1 MRKYYLVTT
10 DHLKVGLWFRDE
22 RDFAAGM
29 NFVAIQAYRSKV
41 TVLAFVLMS
50 NHLHFVVQGRWADVK
65 AFIDGI
71 KSSYSKYLNHKY
83 GTREFLR
90 RNKVR
95 IEEVSTLNEG
105 LEKAIAYTQ
114 MNCVAAGICSHP
126 SQFPWGTGPLFFN
139 STKRSGRRLGS
150 LSKRAR
156 IRLFHCCDEDLPT
169 DWLVSEEG
177 YILPESY
184 VNVKYVESVYRNA
197 KRMNYFLVNSSKAKK
212 KMDTSDE
219 NLPSFKDQVILA
231 ALPDLYRS
239 LFQKRCFTE
248 LSPSEQIESLR
259 QIRFRFSSNV
269 HQIARV
275 TGLTYEE
282 AARMMD
288 SI

>member
-50 NHLHFVVQGRWADVK
+50 NHLHFVVQGRWSDVK

-71 KSSYSKYLNHKY
+71 KSRYSKYLNHKY

-126 SQFPWGTGPLFFN
+126 SQFPWGTGPLFF
-139 STKRSGRRLGS
+139 SASKRPGKRLGS

>member
-1 MRKYYLVTT
+1 MKKLYLVTT
-10 DHLKVGLWFRDE
+10 DHLKVGLWFREE

-41 TVLAFVLMS
+41 TVLAFILMS
-50 NHLHFVVQGRWADVK
+50 NHLHFVVEGRWVDVK

-71 KSSYSKYLNHKY
+71 KSRYSKYLNHKY

-90 RNKVR
+90 RNRVK
-95 IEEVSTLNEG
+95 IEEVSTRNEG

-114 MNCVAAGICSHP
+114 MNCVAASICSHP
-126 SQFPWGTGPLFFN
+126 SQYPWGTGPLFFN
-139 STKRSGRRLGS
+139 ASKHSGRRLGS
-150 LSKRAR
+150 LSKRTR
-156 IRLFHCCDEDLPT
+156 IRLFHCCDVDLPA
-169 DWLVSEEG
+169 DWLVSDEG

-184 VNVKYVESVYRNA
+184 VNVKYVEAVYRNP
-197 KRMNYFLVNSSKAKK
+197 KRMNYFLVISSKAKK
-212 KMDTSDE
+212 KMETSEE
-219 NLPSFKDQVILA
+219 NLPSFQDQVILA

-239 LFQKRCFTE
+239 LFQKRRFEE

-288 SI
+288 IV

>member
-10 DHLKVGLWFRDE
+10 EHLKEGLWFRDE
-22 RDFAAGM
+22 NDFRAGM
-29 NFVAIQAYRSKV
+29 NFVAIQAYQSKV
-41 TVLAFVLMS
+41 TVLAFILMS

-71 KSSYSKYLNHKY
+71 KSRYSKYLNHKY
-83 GTREFLR
+83 GTAEFLR
-90 RNKVR
+90 RNKVT

-114 MNCVAAGICSHP
+114 MNSVAANICSHP
-126 SQFPWGTGPLFFN
+126 SQYPWGTGPVFFN
-139 STKRSGRRLGS
+139 ATKRPGKPLGS

-156 IRLFHCCDEDLPT
+156 IRLLHCCKADFPA
-169 DWLVSEEG
+169 DWLVSEDG

-184 VNVKYVESVYRNA
+184 VAVGFVERCYHRAS
-197 KRMNYFLVNSSKAKK
+197 RMNYFLVNSSKAKRK
-212 KMDTSDE
+212 IQNADDRH
-219 NLPSFKDQVILA
+219 PAFRDQVILA

-239 LFQKRCFTE
+239 LFGKQSFEE
-248 LSPSEQIESLR
+248 LTLEEKTESLR
-259 QIRFRFSSNV
+259 QVQRRFCSNV

-275 TGLTYEE
+275 TGLTYEV

>member
-126 SQFPWGTGPLFFN
+126 SQFPWGTGPLFFS

-156 IRLFHCCDEDLPT
+156 IRLFHCCDEDLPA
-169 DWLVSEEG
+169 DWLISEEG

>member
-50 NHLHFVVQGRWADVK
+50 NHLHFVVQGRWSDVK

-71 KSSYSKYLNHKY
+71 KSRYSKYLNHKY

>member
-10 DHLKVGLWFRDE
+10 EHLKEGLWFRDE
-22 RDFAAGM
+22 NDFRAGM
-29 NFVAIQAYRSKV
+29 NFVAIQAYQSKV
-41 TVLAFVLMS
+41 TVLAFILMS

-71 KSSYSKYLNHKY
+71 KSRYSKYLNHKY
-83 GTREFLR
+83 GTAEFLR
-90 RNKVR
+90 RNKVT

-114 MNCVAAGICSHP
+114 MNSVAANICSHP
-126 SQFPWGTGPLFFN
+126 SQYPWGTGPVFFN
-139 STKRSGRRLGS
+139 ATKRSGKPLGS

-156 IRLFHCCDEDLPT
+156 IRLLHCCKEDYPAG
-169 DWLVSEEG
+169 WLVSEEG

-184 VNVKYVESVYRNA
+184 VAVGFVERCYHRAS
-197 KRMNYFLVNSSKAKK
+197 RMNYFLVNSSKAKRK
-212 KMDTSDE
+212 IE
-219 NLPSFKDQVILA
+219 NGDDHHPAFRDQVILA

-239 LFQKRCFTE
+239 LFGKQNFEELTTE
-248 LSPSEQIESLR
+248 EKTESLR
-259 QIRFRFSSNV
+259 QVQRRFCSNV

-275 TGLTYEE
+275 TGLTYEV

-288 SI
+288 SV

>member
-10 DHLKVGLWFRDE
+10 EHLKVGLWFRDE
-22 RDFAAGM
+22 SDFRAGM
-29 NFVAIQAYRSKV
+29 NFVAIQAYESKV
-41 TVLAFVLMS
+41 TVLAFILMS
-50 NHLHFVVQGRWADVK
+50 NHLHFVVEGRWADVK

-71 KSSYSKYLNHKY
+71 KSRYSKYLNHKY
-83 GTREFLR
+83 GTAEFLR
-90 RNKVR
+90 RNKVT

-114 MNCVAAGICSHP
+114 MNSVAANICSHP
-126 SQFPWGTGPLFFN
+126 SQYPWGTGPVFFN
-139 STKRSGRRLGS
+139 ATKRPGKPLGS

-156 IRLFHCCDEDLPT
+156 IRLLHCCKADFPA

-184 VNVKYVESVYRNA
+184 VAVEFVEGCYRRA
-197 KRMNYFLVNSSKAKK
+197 SRMNYFLVNSSKAKRK
-212 KMDTSDE
+212 IE
-219 NLPSFKDQVILA
+219 NGDDHHPAFRDQVILA

-239 LFQKRCFTE
+239 LFGKQNFEELTTE
-248 LSPSEQIESLR
+248 EKTESLR
-259 QIRFRFSSNV
+259 QVQRRFCSNV

-275 TGLTYEE
+275 TGLTYEV

-288 SI
+288 SV